1 MDKWW
6 CKSAWH
12 YSSSK
17 INWGKTIS
25 GANGLVIVSEN
36 TMSGAAGAVK
46 EDGEKTISGANGL
59 VIGAI

>member
-1 MDKWW
+1 M
-6 CKSAWH
+6 
-12 YSSSK
+12 
-17 INWGKTIS
+17 
-25 GANGLVIVSEN
+25 SEN